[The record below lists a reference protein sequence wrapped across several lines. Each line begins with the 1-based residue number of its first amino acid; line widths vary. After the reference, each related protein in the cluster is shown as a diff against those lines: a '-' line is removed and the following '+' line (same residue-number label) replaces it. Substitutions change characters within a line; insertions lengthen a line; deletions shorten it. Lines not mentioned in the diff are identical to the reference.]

1 MTPIASLNVPH
12 FKQEQGSSCTA
23 ACVRMVLAYHGH
35 AHSEDELRQLL
46 RTGPRGTPARNVAQ
60 IASLGFEVD
69 VKFSTAAELAAA
81 LLAGTPPIVYVDTGS
96 LDYWSVDCSH
106 VAVLVGM
113 ELGTI
118 LLNDPSFDSAPQK
131 VPLAS
136 FLQAW
141 AANAFLA
148 AFIRPRDAE

>member
-23 ACVRMVLAYHGH
+23 ACVRMALAYHGRV
-35 AHSEDELRQLL
+35 HSEDEIRQLL
-46 RTGPRGTPARNVAQ
+46 QTGPRGTPARNVAYV
-60 IASLGFEVD
+60 ASLGFEVE
-69 VKFSTAAELAAA
+69 VKFSNAAELAAA
-81 LLAGTPPIVYVDTGS
+81 LLTGTPPIVYLDTGS

-113 ELGTI
+113 ELGTVI
-118 LLNDPSFDSAPQK
+118 LNDPAFDSAPQK
-131 VPLAS
+131 AALAN

-148 AFIRPRDAE
+148 TFIRPRP